1 MDRIAH
7 FFGAPQKHIHRVPN
21 NQIPPQV
28 VPVEPPQ
35 PRVDEETILTL
46 LNEVMEAIVG
56 GALLSASMEMLVKKV
71 VSGEFLD
78 LFRRTKLDVDLLENL
93 EITLLSLQFVLHD
106 AEDKQIANPA
116 VKKWLEMLQD
126 AVFEADDLFD
136 ELNTQALRCQAEG
149 GQVLNKFL
157 SYFKRFNKKINS
169 KLQKLFGRLEHLKNQ
184 NLGLKEESNK
194 RIRFCCLQEVAG

>member
-1 MDRIAH
+1 
-7 FFGAPQKHIHRVPN
+7 
-21 NQIPPQV
+21 
-28 VPVEPPQ
+28 
-35 PRVDEETILTL
+35 
-46 LNEVMEAIVG
+46 MEAIVG

-78 LFRRTKLDVDLLENL
+78 LFRRTKLDVDLLEKL
-93 EITLLSLQFVLHD
+93 EITLLSLQSVLHD

-116 VKKWLEMLQD
+116 VKKCLEMLQD

-136 ELNTQALRCQAEG
+136 ELNTEALRCQAEG

-184 NLGLKEESNK
+184 NLGLKEGDSNCVWNATPTSPFLGDESAIYGK
-194 RIRFCCLQEVAG
+194 DDDRKKLKGFLLLEDGCFLCVCGF